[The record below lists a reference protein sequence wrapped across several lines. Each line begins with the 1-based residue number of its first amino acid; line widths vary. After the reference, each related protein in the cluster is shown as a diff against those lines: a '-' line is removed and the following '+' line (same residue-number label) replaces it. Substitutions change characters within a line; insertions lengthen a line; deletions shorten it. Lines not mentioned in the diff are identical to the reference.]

1 MNNNPNPQSSESQ
14 CKKILTWLQQGNT
27 LTSIEA
33 LNQFGCFRLASRIND
48 LRQRGIDVCKRMIK
62 NPDNGKRYAE
72 YYINPEQS

>member
-48 LRQRGIDVCKRMIK
+48 LRQRGIDVSKRMIK